1 MTARGVLARVDTRS
15 VLVAVVSLA
24 VLGSGFL
31 NLFSLIGPAIP
42 ERLRTVTEIFP
53 LGFVHLSRFV
63 VLVVGF
69 TLVVSS
75 VSIFRRKR
83 RAYHVVLFLLCL
95 SAVFHLTK
103 GLDYEEAALCL
114 ALIAVLLFLRRSFT
128 VKSAVPEPSIA
139 AAHLFLALL
148 AAFAY
153 GVAGFWFLDK
163 REFGVEFTLGDSIYR
178 TFRFFTLAG
187 DPSLVPRTRYAEW
200 FLDSLYVISI
210 MAIGYSVISIFRP
223 VVYMLRTL
231 PRERLLA
238 QSIVE
243 RHGFDSQDYF
253 KVWPDKSFYFS
264 PSGKSFV
271 AYSVASDFAVALA
284 DPVGPPEEAGETIR
298 GFAEFCRENDWRVA
312 FHQVLPRYLPVYK
325 ELGFRKIKIGSDAVV
340 DVKNFSLSGTRMKDL
355 RNNSNKMEKAGIRI
369 TTFEPPLGQET
380 LRRLKEVSDE
390 WLSIPGRRE
399 RGFTL
404 GRFDPAYVGSTPV
417 FAAEDSGG
425 NMLAFV
431 NLIPSYCPGE
441 ATVDLMRRRS
451 DVPNGLMDYL
461 MVKLLENLRGK
472 GYERFNLGMAPMSDS
487 PGEGEGA
494 SIEEKTIYFFSR
506 HMNSIFSFSGLKHY
520 KSKFASYWEPRYTVY
535 KNPLDLPKLAIAIGE
550 LTELGGRVTWT
561 K

>member
-1 MTARGVLARVDTRS
+1 MARVNTRS

-31 NLFSLIGPAIP
+31 NLFSLIGPALP
-42 ERLRTVTEIFP
+42 ERLHSLTEIFP
-53 LGFVHLSRFV
+53 IAFVHLSRFV
-63 VLVVGF
+63 VLIIGF

-75 VSIFRRKR
+75 VSIFKRKR
-83 RAYHVVLFLLCL
+83 RAYYVVLFLLSI

-114 ALIAVLLFLRRSFT
+114 ALIVILLFLRRSFT
-128 VKSAVPEPSIA
+128 VKSAVPEPRLVI
-139 AAHLFLALL
+139 AHLFLAVL

-153 GVAGFWFLDK
+153 GAAGFWFLDR

-187 DPSLVPRTRYAEW
+187 DPSLVPKTRYAEW

-210 MAIGYSVISIFRP
+210 MAIGYSVISVFRP
-223 VVYMLRTL
+223 VVYRLRTL

-243 RHGFDSQDYF
+243 EHGFDSQDYF

-264 PSGKSFV
+264 PSGKSFI
-271 AYSVASDFAVALA
+271 AYRVASDFAVALA
-284 DPVGPPEEAGETIR
+284 DPVGPREEAGETIQ
-298 GFAEFCRENDWRVA
+298 GFMEFCRENDWRVA
-312 FHQVLPRYLPVYK
+312 FHQVLPRYLPVFK
-325 ELGFRKIKIGSDAVV
+325 NLGFRKIKIGSDAIV
-340 DVKNFSLSGTRMKDL
+340 DVKNFSLSGGGMKDL
-355 RNNSNKMEKAGIRI
+355 RNNVNKMEKAGIRI
-369 TTFEPPLGQET
+369 TTFEPPLDQET

-404 GRFDPAYVGSTPV
+404 GSFDPAYVASTSV
-417 FAAEDSGG
+417 FAAEDSEG

-431 NLIPSYCPGE
+431 NLVPSYSPGE

-451 DVPNGLMDYL
+451 GVPNGLMDYL
-461 MVKLLENLRGK
+461 IVKLLGYLRGK
-472 GYERFNLGMAPMSDS
+472 GYERFNLGMAPMSED
-487 PGEGEGA
+487 PGEREGA
-494 SIEEKTIYFFSR
+494 SLEEKTIYFFSK
-506 HMNSIFSFSGLKHY
+506 HMNSIFSFSG
-520 KSKFASYWEPRYTVY
+520 
-535 KNPLDLPKLAIAIGE
+535 
-550 LTELGGRVTWT
+550 
-561 K
+561 